1 MRKHKEAAS
10 MLEQNKG
17 FKGTRRLNQLQFAS
31 QIGISPTHL
40 SQIEMNKKK
49 PSLELLILI
58 ARRFNRSLDDL
69 VQEDANFPEARASG

>member
-1 MRKHKEAAS
+1 
-10 MLEQNKG
+10 MLGNKIKALRALEG
-17 FKGTRRLNQLQFAS
+17 LNQLQFAS
-31 QIGISPTHL
+31 QIGISQTHL

>member
-1 MRKHKEAAS
+1 